1 MKRPL
6 TLSQEFKTL
15 AATGKLIRITELDV
29 ALGTASPSAAD
40 LQTQSD
46 IYQMILTSFFENV
59 PEAQQKA
66 ITIWGLSDNSK
77 EHEYWLK
84 DESPNIF
91 DASYGRKVAYKGVCD
106 AIAGED
112 VSAGFTSPDYHQ
124 TSGK

>member
-15 AATGKLIRITELDV
+15 AATGKLIR
-29 ALGTASPSAAD
+29 
-40 LQTQSD
+40 
-46 IYQMILTSFFENV
+46 MILTSFFENV
-59 PEAQQKA
+59 PEVQQSA

-84 DESPNIF
+84 DESPNIS

-112 VSAGFTSPDYHQ
+112 VSAGFTSPNYHQ
-124 TSGK
+124 TSGKWIWKRIYYIQCSEPYL